1 MDCARPLIESLCA
14 DAPAK
19 SARAIDRLRVEF
31 PLTPTSRKDVPHRFP
46 NQCRLESM
54 ADDLS
59 RVGESIIKNLLP
71 TRFAEHIIGPPGWRA
86 RSGRR
91 QRASHDIG
99 KVARQTG
106 SRLDALERA
115 LRLAAAAGFERAPS
129 AEGGRHAGGYLGVLG
144 VERQHNI
151 GDEIIAG
158 AIGAIELGRVC
169 MRKDPD

>member
-31 PLTPTSRKDVPHRFP
+31 PLTPSIRKDVPHRFP

-71 TRFAEHIIGPPGWRA
+71 THFIGYHGPPADGPAQAGANA
-86 RSGRR
+86 RSTISARSRDRPDAALMRSSAPCALPRR
-91 QRASHDIG
+91 PDSSVRQVRKAVAMRAATCG
-99 KVARQTG
+99 FLG
-106 SRLDALERA
+106 S
-115 LRLAAAAGFERAPS
+115 S
-129 AEGGRHAGGYLGVLG
+129 ASTMSAT
-144 VERQHNI
+144 
-151 GDEIIAG
+151 
-158 AIGAIELGRVC
+158 
-169 MRKDPD
+169 KS